1 MTTVEKAAK
10 TVVARLDGLAPR
22 GRRLMV
28 ALAGAPGAGK
38 STLAEAVVAALGP
51 QAALMPMDG
60 FHLDDSVLR
69 RKGLLPRKG
78 APQTFDADGFVAT
91 LGRVAAGEHVY
102 VPVFDRAREIAIAG
116 VQEIGPEVTV
126 VVVEGNYLC
135 LSEAPWTAL
144 APLWD
149 LSVFLDVPV
158 PELERRL
165 LQRWAG
171 FGYSPAQAGEKAE
184 RNDIPNARRVA
195 LGRGPV
201 DLVLPWSD

>member
-1 MTTVEKAAK
+1 MTTVEEAVQA
-10 TVVARLDGLAPR
+10 VVARLGGLAPR

-60 FHLDDSVLR
+60 FHLDDSVLL

-78 APQTFDADGFVAT
+78 APETFDAGGFAAT

-102 VPVFDRAREIAIAG
+102 VPVFDRSREIAIAG
-116 VQEIGPEVTV
+116 VQEIRPEVTV
-126 VVVEGNYLC
+126 AVVEGNYLC
-135 LSEAPWTAL
+135 LSEAPWSAL
-144 APLWD
+144 ASLWD

-165 LQRWAG
+165 LKRWAG
-171 FGYSPAQAGEKAE
+171 FGYSPGKAREKAE
-184 RNDIPNARRVA
+184 GNDIPNARRVA

-201 DLVLPWSD
+201 DLVLPWSG

>member
-78 APQTFDADGFVAT
+78 APQTFDAGGFAAT

-116 VQEIGPEVTV
+116 VQEIGPEVSV

-165 LQRWAG
+165 LRRWAG
-171 FGYSPAQAGEKAE
+171 FGYSLAKAREKAE
-184 RNDIPNARRVA
+184 GNDIPNARRVA

>member
-1 MTTVEKAAK
+1 MTTAEKAAK

-78 APQTFDADGFVAT
+78 APQTFDAGGFAAT

-116 VQEIGPEVTV
+116 VQEIGPEVSV

-165 LQRWAG
+165 LRRWAG
-171 FGYSPAQAGEKAE
+171 FGYSPAKAREKAE
-184 RNDIPNARRVA
+184 GNDIPNARRVA

-201 DLVLPWSD
+201 DLVLPWSG

>member
-1 MTTVEKAAK
+1 MTTVEKAAR

-78 APQTFDADGFVAT
+78 APQTFDAGGFTAT

-102 VPVFDRAREIAIAG
+102 VPVFDRSREIAIAG
-116 VQEIGPEVTV
+116 VQEIGPEVSV

-135 LSEAPWTAL
+135 LAEAPWTAL

-171 FGYSPAQAGEKAE
+171 FGYSPAQAREKAE
-184 RNDIPNARRVA
+184 GNDIPNARRVA

>member
-78 APQTFDADGFVAT
+78 APQTFDAGGFAAT

-116 VQEIGPEVTV
+116 VQEIGPEVSV

-165 LQRWAG
+165 LRRWAG
-171 FGYSPAQAGEKAE
+171 FGYSPAKAREKAE
-184 RNDIPNARRVA
+184 GNDIPNARRVA